1 MLRDRYRQ
9 WGINDKNR
17 RSAPKKVSY
26 TTVAEMHGGAVC
38 CHQDQQFGGGMRQN
52 DPNANISL
60 QPPLYIPNRARL
72 LHQTLK
78 SVHDWQLHFNEQGGR
93 REAVM
98 SASIWLR
105 THLRGMGWAVHCL
118 ENLPSRDQSALAFK
132 RLREA
137 SIIIHDNLEAKCSP
151 PVVMMSM
158 TALLKFGSPDNRPS
172 SIYSYAAKRFFL
184 GIAAEILPVSHPT
197 LLLLRLFL
205 CEQCPEALPA
215 ICRAGGDVIGQ
226 CVGANSEDIWT
237 SQIDLS
243 HAATISD
250 ANPEPETCFGSP
262 DAEISTATGEEAAAI
277 CELTFVYRLHSLST
291 LRAQHRDDL
300 RKAYGAYQLLSV
312 SQSWLNDSV
321 GEEVSLQNALQLARL
336 MESDADGRSGDL
348 SFELLQ
354 AIRDLY
360 CYYEDRGNAER
371 CRDLRL
377 EYPAFFQLEGS
388 PFRLSSPR
396 SSCGSLSHITVTSFA
411 RPRQIHSNRLPL
423 PYDPRSEY
431 E

>member
-1 MLRDRYRQ
+1 MLRDRYLQ

-17 RSAPKKVSY
+17 KGTPKKSCY
-26 TTVAEMHGGAVC
+26 STVATMHGGAVC
-38 CHQDQQFGGGMRQN
+38 CHQDQHFGGGMRQN
-52 DPNANISL
+52 DPNANVGL
-60 QPPLYIPNRARL
+60 QPPLYIPNSSRL
-72 LHQTLK
+72 LHQALK
-78 SVHDWQLHFNEQGGR
+78 SVHDWQLHFNELGGR
-93 REAVM
+93 REAAM

-118 ENLPSRDQSALAFK
+118 ENEPSRDQSALAFK
-132 RLREA
+132 RLWEA

-151 PVVMMSM
+151 PAILMSM

-197 LLLLRLFL
+197 LLLLRLLL
-205 CEQCPEALPA
+205 CEQCPEALPV
-215 ICRAGGDVIGQ
+215 ICRAGGNVIGQ
-226 CVGANSEDIWT
+226 CVGMNSEDIWT

-243 HAATISD
+243 HAATMSGTD
-250 ANPEPETCFGSP
+250 PEPETCLGSS
-262 DAEISTATGEEAAAI
+262 DAEISTATVEDAAAT
-277 CELTFVYRLHSLST
+277 CELTFIYRLHSLST

-321 GEEVSLQNALQLARL
+321 GEEDSLQNALQLAHL
-336 MESDADGRSGDL
+336 MESDADDQSGEL
-348 SFELLQ
+348 SFEMIQ

-371 CRDLRL
+371 CRELRF
-377 EYPAFFQLEGS
+377 EYPGFFQLEGS
-388 PFRLSSPR
+388 PFRLSGH
-396 SSCGSLSHITVTSFA
+396 SSCRSLPHITITTLA
-411 RPRQIHSNRLPL
+411 RPRQIHSDRLPL
-423 PYDPRSEY
+423 PQNSGSEY
-431 E
+431 K